1 MPLFISRILLIC
13 FIAIVPATA
22 ATAHHN
28 FQNQAQALT
37 PLQLEIEKQR
47 SKLSSGDVE
56 ERREALVRLRSL
68 QHSEA
73 SRAALAALS
82 DSAPIVRATAA
93 AAIFW
98 LPAAEG
104 AQSLIPL
111 LNDKDEFVRQQVS
124 YALGR
129 RGNGTAVAALVERL
143 TDKKDSVRGAAAVSL
158 GEIADAQAL
167 PGLLALLDPPT
178 VEGSKKKKSK
188 REVNP
193 FVIRAAVHALGQ
205 IGNRN
210 AAPTLI
216 AMLQEEKTE
225 PDIRREAAIA
235 LGAIGDGSAL
245 PALRS
250 VVAASDPYLA
260 QTAHDAI
267 KKISQK

>member
-1 MPLFISRILLIC
+1 MPLSICRILLIC

-73 SRAALAALS
+73 SRAALVALS

-129 RGNGTAVAALVERL
+129 RGNGTA
-143 TDKKDSVRGAAAVSL
+143 
-158 GEIADAQAL
+158 
-167 PGLLALLDPPT
+167 LDTVTSWPP
-178 VEGSKKKKSK
+178 
-188 REVNP
+188 
-193 FVIRAAVHALGQ
+193 
-205 IGNRN
+205 
-210 AAPTLI
+210 
-216 AMLQEEKTE
+216 
-225 PDIRREAAIA
+225 
-235 LGAIGDGSAL
+235 
-245 PALRS
+245 
-250 VVAASDPYLA
+250 
-260 QTAHDAI
+260 
-267 KKISQK
+267 